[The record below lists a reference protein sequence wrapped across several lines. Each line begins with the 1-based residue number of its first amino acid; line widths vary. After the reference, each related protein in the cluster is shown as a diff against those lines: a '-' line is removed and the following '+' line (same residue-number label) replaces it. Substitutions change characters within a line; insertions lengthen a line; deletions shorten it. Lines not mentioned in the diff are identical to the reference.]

1 MSWIECENGNLL
13 MCSECGHMTD
23 IRQEDKAMIHP
34 AKFNFCPHCGKSMKK
49 KADAMTI
56 DDAIYCMGT
65 HILSGKERYGDC
77 VSCKHYDSCKCNEAH
92 KMAIRS
98 LKSWKALHDR
108 VERAKQQNKEH
119 MELEI
124 TDFDEGADI
133 ALTSIQVIV
142 NEFIK
147 EIEEG

>member
-56 DDAIYCMGT
+56 DDAIHCMVAYLPSDT
-65 HILSGKERYGDC
+65 EEDC
-77 VSCKHYDSCKCNEAH
+77 SNCKYYDKCRSSDAH

-98 LKSWKALHDR
+98 LKSWKALQER
-108 VERAKQQNKEH
+108 VERAKQQSKEH

>member
-34 AKFNFCPHCGKSMKK
+34 AEFNFCPHCGKSMKK
-49 KADAMTI
+49 EVPEITI
-56 DDAIYCMGT
+56 DDAIYCMT
-65 HILSGKERYGDC
+65 AYLPIDTEETC
-77 VSCKHYDSCKCNEAH
+77 PNCKFYDYCRSEDAH

-98 LKSWKALHDR
+98 LKSWKALQGR
-108 VERAKQQNKEH
+108 VEMAKKQNKEH

-133 ALTSIQVIV
+133 ALTAIQVIV

-147 EIEEG
+147 EIEQG